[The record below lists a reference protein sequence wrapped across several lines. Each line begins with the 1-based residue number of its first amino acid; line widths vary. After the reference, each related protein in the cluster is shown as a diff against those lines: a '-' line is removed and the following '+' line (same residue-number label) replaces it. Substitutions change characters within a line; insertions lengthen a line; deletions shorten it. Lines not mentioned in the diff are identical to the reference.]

1 LFYLLSLLVTVLF
14 PTQTWTIAALLPSWV
29 LYPWSRLLVA
39 AAEERGRAWGLAAL
53 MLAAWG
59 LEFGAM
65 VYVYKR
71 QGNNLT
77 LEQHYEVA
85 RCSLLPFDEAVGSF
99 SSARPLTLS
108 LARL

>member
-1 LFYLLSLLVTVLF
+1 VFF

-29 LYPWSRLLVA
+29 LYPWSRRVVV

-77 LEQHYEVA
+77 LEQHYEVT
-85 RCSLLPFDEAVGSF
+85 RRWQLLLRAVVDTF
-99 SSARPLTLS
+99 SRST
-108 LARL
+108 